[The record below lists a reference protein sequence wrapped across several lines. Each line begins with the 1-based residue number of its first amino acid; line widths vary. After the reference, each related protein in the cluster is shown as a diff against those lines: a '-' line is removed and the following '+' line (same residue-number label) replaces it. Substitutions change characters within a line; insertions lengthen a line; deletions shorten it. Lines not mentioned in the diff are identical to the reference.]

1 MAETNETT
9 PNTVSTL
16 ASIRNTSVFPV
27 PPTEV
32 EQQDNGMVKICIGDT
47 CGWVSSYHL
56 VEVKENQLIAAYRKH
71 HDTN

>member
-1 MAETNETT
+1 MAETTETT
-9 PNTVSTL
+9 PNTVSTPDWQ
-16 ASIRNTSVFPV
+16 RNTVFPL

-56 VEVKENQLIAAYRKH
+56 VEVKELQLIEAYRRH